1 MLYSIKEIFLTL
13 QGEGHNSGKT
23 AVFCRFSGCNLWNGN
38 EKDRK
43 KAIIYASEIL
53 SHKECLVILGKG
65 HEETQEENN
74 KTIFFSDHE
83 VINEIY
89 K

>member
-1 MLYSIKEIFLTL
+1 MLRSLVGSEMCIRDRI
-13 QGEGHNSGKT
+13 
-23 AVFCRFSGCNLWNGN
+23 
-38 EKDRK
+38 KDRK
-43 KAIIYASEIL
+43 KEIIYTSEIL
-53 SHKECLVILGKG
+53 SPKECLVILGKG
-65 HEETQEENN
+65 HEETQDENN

>member
-1 MLYSIKEIFLTL
+1 MLS
-13 QGEGHNSGKT
+13 N
-23 AVFCRFSGCNLWNGN
+23 
-38 EKDRK
+38 D
-43 KAIIYASEIL
+43 
-53 SHKECLVILGKG
+53 ECLVILGKG
-65 HEETQEENN
+65 HEETQEEKN